1 MVASKRN
8 VCNRSDVNGVAAIAA
23 VERASCT
30 LGLVVVLDS
39 ATGVKTR
46 WDVAKPGVETT
57 PDDLTSSRCSRPQE
71 RTLIQS
77 VSLSLSLYHLLPTDG
92 NESAGVSVLKT

>member
-39 ATGVKTR
+39 ATGVK
-46 WDVAKPGVETT
+46 
-57 PDDLTSSRCSRPQE
+57 
-71 RTLIQS
+71 I
-77 VSLSLSLYHLLPTDG
+77 YHKVG
-92 NESAGVSVLKT
+92 RS